1 MKGGFMQKVLGI
13 CTVSAFCIF
22 LLALTDCGGK
32 QASDTELAAASRHVV
47 KNFMDELKGELYA
60 VLQDS
65 GEIAAIRV
73 CSEKAPEISARYSS
87 LPGWTVKRV
96 SAKYRNPN
104 NAPDEF
110 EKKSLEIL
118 ENRPATAGD
127 EYFTWVEEDGKK
139 SFRFMKV
146 IKMKAPCLKCHGDIA
161 KFSDDFLTV
170 LEERYP
176 EDQAT
181 GFKLDEQRGA
191 FSVNIEWPEG
201 KAVFDSLTASM

>member
-1 MKGGFMQKVLGI
+1 MRKIIGF
-13 CTVSAFCIF
+13 CSVSAFCIF
-22 LLALTDCGGK
+22 LLAITNCGEK
-32 QASDTELAAASRHVV
+32 AASDTELAAASRHVV
-47 KNFMDELKGELYA
+47 KSFMDELKTELYA
-60 VLQDS
+60 VLEDS
-65 GEIAAIRV
+65 GEVAAIRV

-96 SAKYRNPN
+96 SARYRNPN

-118 ENRPATAGD
+118 ENRPATAGG
-127 EYFTWVEEDGKK
+127 EYFTWVEENGEK
-139 SFRFMKV
+139 SFRFMSV
-146 IKMKAPCLKCHGDIA
+146 IKMKAPCLKCHGDKA

-191 FSVNIEWPEG
+191 LSINIKWPAG
-201 KAVFDSLTASM
+201 KAVFDSLMASM